1 MSSNAK
7 AYFAYADRLLQSAE
21 REMDRAEED
30 VVTQMVVG
38 NARHAVIH
46 YLMAYLEARGT
57 EPEGPAHTEGMLAQ
71 CRKMDARFDKLDLS
85 PFAQLDSDPHNAY
98 AYTRA
103 EAENFLAVARLAAEV
118 TREPVTA

>member
-1 MSSNAK
+1 
-7 AYFAYADRLLQSAE
+7 
-21 REMDRAEED
+21 MDRAEED

-38 NARHAVIH
+38 NARHAVVH
-46 YLMAYLEARGT
+46 YLMAFLEAHGT

-71 CRKMDARFDKLDLS
+71 CRAMDARFDKLDLT
-85 PFAQLDSDPHNAY
+85 PFTQLDNDPHNAY